1 MDIDRIIYRTLDH
14 TGLWHCWI
22 DMTEEVQNQIR
33 DGLLMA
39 IRDELADSVA
49 TNPPKSPE
57 NH

>member
-1 MDIDRIIYRTLDH
+1 
-14 TGLWHCWI
+14 
-22 DMTEEVQNQIR
+22 MTEEVQNQIR